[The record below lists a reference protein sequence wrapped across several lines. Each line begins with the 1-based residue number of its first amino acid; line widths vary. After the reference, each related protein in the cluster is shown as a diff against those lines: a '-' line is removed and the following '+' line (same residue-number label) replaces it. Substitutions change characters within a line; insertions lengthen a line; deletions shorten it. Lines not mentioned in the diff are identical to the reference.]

1 MRNSNSKLEVSRLN
15 SNLKGKSRAS
25 MRIVDFCTY
34 ALLQNKNYSMTCAQ
48 LKTAI
53 KALGYKTDGRS
64 LDRTISTILRY
75 QNYGMV
81 DLPRNAKFR
90 LKRSVVRKLTKR
102 SAKRKLNAIFRTK
115 K

>member
-1 MRNSNSKLEVSRLN
+1 MRNSDSKLEVSRLN
-15 SNLKGKSRAS
+15 SNLKGKRKAS
-25 MRIVDFCTY
+25 MRIIDFCAY
-34 ALLQNKNYSMTCAQ
+34 VLLQNKNYSMTCVQ
-48 LKTAI
+48 LKAELI
-53 KALGYKTDGRS
+53 KLGYKTSGKS

-81 DLPRNAKFR
+81 DKPRNAKFR

-102 SAKRKLNAIFRTK
+102 TAKRKLNAIFNPK